1 MTKYYGTE
9 NLLTKQC
16 KYVIEINHLTS
27 DIYISIYTHRY
38 LRVCLL
44 NSLLTGEESV
54 KIMIYTKEKKNKRK
68 RNQ

>member
-27 DIYISIYTHRY
+27 DIYIYPYTHTDTY
-38 LRVCLL
+38 V
-44 NSLLTGEESV
+44 
-54 KIMIYTKEKKNKRK
+54 YAY
-68 RNQ
+68 